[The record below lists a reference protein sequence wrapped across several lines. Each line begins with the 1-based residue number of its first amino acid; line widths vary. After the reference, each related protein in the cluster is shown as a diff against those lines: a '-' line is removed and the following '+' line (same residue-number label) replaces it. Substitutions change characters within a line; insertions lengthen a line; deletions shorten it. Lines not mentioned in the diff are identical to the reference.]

1 MNVAMEYCM
10 TTPFQSLTSHF
21 HTLGMGMVTRTPGTT
36 APQYPTVPSRTQIMM
51 ARAMPVMTMM
61 TMTEFLIAGT
71 TAAWCL
77 TLAKRTMTVRME

>member
-1 MNVAMEYCM
+1 MEYCM

-71 TAAWCL
+71 TAAW
-77 TLAKRTMTVRME
+77 